1 MSAADRRLRWRPGN
15 RLRLLEN
22 GEAFYARAFAAIDAA
37 QREIQLETFILFEDQ
52 VGMELHARLVAAGRR
67 GVRVQVLV
75 DGYGSPAFSA
85 GFLQALAEAGVVL
98 RTFDPH
104 PTLLGVRLH
113 IFRRMHRKLLVVD
126 GQVAFV
132 GGINYSADHLSGF
145 GPKAKQDYAVEVE
158 GPVVA
163 DIHRFVLGQ
172 DGASPAPAV
181 AQAGDAD
188 AAFVLRDNT
197 RHTNDIER
205 IYRIAIRSARSEIV
219 IANAYFFPSYGF
231 LRELRR
237 AARRGVVV
245 RLILQGEPDMP
256 AATLAARSL
265 YRHLLQD
272 GVLIHEYNV
281 RPFHGK
287 VALVDQDWATV
298 GSSNLDPLSLSLNL
312 EANLV
317 VRDRAFNRQ
326 LSACLERLWRDHCR
340 QVDIG
345 MLARNPDWRLA
356 ARLPAPLL
364 YHVLRRF
371 PYWAGL
377 LPAHTQRV
385 VTLTP
390 PEPVVAPEPVT
401 PPEPGATE
409 AGDRQLTAGTEG

>member
-1 MSAADRRLRWRPGN
+1 MSAAGRRLRWRPGN

-22 GEAFYARAFAAIDAA
+22 GEAFYARAFEAIDAA
-37 QREIQLETFILFEDQ
+37 QREIQLETFILFEDE

-126 GQVAFV
+126 GRLAFV
-132 GGINYSADHLSGF
+132 GGINFSADHLSGF
-145 GPKAKQDYAVEVE
+145 GPKSKQDYAVEVE

-172 DGASPAPAV
+172 TGPAPAPAV
-181 AQAGDAD
+181 PPAGDAE
-188 AAFVLRDNT
+188 AAFVLRDNA
-197 RHTNDIER
+197 RHTKDIEWA
-205 IYRIAIRSARSEIV
+205 YRSAIRTARSEIV
-219 IANAYFFPSYGF
+219 IANAYFFPSYRF
-231 LRELRR
+231 LHDLRR
-237 AARRGVVV
+237 AARRGVRV

-256 AATLAARSL
+256 SATLAARSL

-272 GVLIHEYNV
+272 GVLIYEYSV

-287 VALVDQDWATV
+287 VALVDQEWATV

-312 EANLV
+312 EANLLV
-317 VRDRAFNRQ
+317 HDQAFNRQ
-326 LSACLERLWRDHCR
+326 LRACLERLWRDQCR
-340 QVDIG
+340 QVTLD
-345 MLARNPDWRLA
+345 MLTRDTRWRLP
-356 ARLPAPLL
+356 ARLPAWLL

-371 PYWAGL
+371 PAWAGL

-385 VTLTP
+385 VALTTS
-390 PEPVVAPEPVT
+390 EP
-401 PPEPGATE
+401 ATAAE
-409 AGDRQLTAGTEG
+409 GDAGNTDQRQLTAGTEG